1 VKSPSGGGDVA
12 EPGACGWVEERRRG
26 VDGGQNGFVWRGR
39 WVAGRAGR
47 CDSWRGELG
56 SFGAG
61 EASGAGLAFGGAGA
75 GGALGVLAIGLGLFV
90 GGHKVS
96 SRLKKSTRR
105 LG

>member
-1 VKSPSGGGDVA
+1 MSQNRAP
-12 EPGACGWVEERRRG
+12 
-26 VDGGQNGFVWRGR
+26 VDGEKSAG
-39 WVAGRAGR
+39 AGRMAAKWVRLARAMGGWQGWG
-47 CDSWRGELG
+47 CDSGRGGLG

-90 GGHKVS
+90 GLHKLS
-96 SRLKKSTRR
+96 SRFKKNTRR